1 MELNSGFAMP
11 IVGLGTYSLH
21 GDVCVR
27 SVRAALECG
36 VRLVDTASIYGN
48 EREVGAAVREAL
60 RGGLDRNDIFVTTK
74 LYPSQFDRP
83 EKALEESLAKLDVGY
98 ADLVLLH
105 HPGTGDVAAYR
116 TLEKAVERKL
126 VRSIGLSNWYVKEL
140 TEFLPKID
148 VPPALVQNEIHPFYQ
163 EKDVVPFIQGKGI
176 VVQGWYPLGGRGW
189 TAPILGHPEIVR
201 IGRAHGK
208 TAAQTA
214 LRYLVE
220 NGILVLPK
228 SAHRERLRE
237 NLDIF
242 DFSLTDEERRA
253 IAALDEGRSLFGWF

>member
-36 VRLVDTASIYGN
+36 VRLVDTASIYEN

-116 TLEKAVERKL
+116 TLEKAV
-126 VRSIGLSNWYVKEL
+126 
-140 TEFLPKID
+140 
-148 VPPALVQNEIHPFYQ
+148 
-163 EKDVVPFIQGKGI
+163 
-176 VVQGWYPLGGRGW
+176 
-189 TAPILGHPEIVR
+189 
-201 IGRAHGK
+201 
-208 TAAQTA
+208 
-214 LRYLVE
+214 
-220 NGILVLPK
+220 
-228 SAHRERLRE
+228 
-237 NLDIF
+237 
-242 DFSLTDEERRA
+242 
-253 IAALDEGRSLFGWF
+253 